1 MSAIMVVLALLLC
14 VAAAAVIERVLRFP
28 LPLTQI
34 ALGAAVTVPDFGL
47 HVELEP
53 HLFML
58 LFVPPLLFADGW
70 RMPKR
75 EFFQLRERILAL
87 AFGLVL
93 ITVVS
98 VGYLLHWMIP
108 AMPLAAAFALAAVL
122 SPTDAVAVSALAGG
136 AGIPKRLMYILE
148 GEALMNDAS
157 GLTAFKFAIAA
168 AATGAFSLAHASV
181 AFVAVSVGGLAI
193 GIAMG
198 WAMAVFQHWLSGWSR
213 IQAQGVIVM
222 TLLLPFAAYLLAEH
236 FGAYGILAAVAAGM
250 TLNLRGARIETDA
263 ETRIANT
270 HIWSMLQYVLTGLIF
285 VLLGL
290 QLPDIIGRALHE
302 EFHDDGLG
310 GAFRLMGYAAATA
323 AALVVVR
330 LAWVWTLFRVTH
342 VYARWR
348 DGVRRREPQL
358 RLLLATSLAGVR
370 GAITLA
376 AVLSVPLALSDGTP
390 FPARNLMI
398 FIATSVILLSLIAAS
413 IGLPLLLRGLEIE
426 EDREVREE
434 HLARLRACEAGMA
447 AVTGEVQR
455 IGATASADEGGT
467 PQLAAASQII
477 DAYQQRLSGLQGDE
491 NSRQTAGAQAAV
503 MLQLRLAA
511 LHAERATIVGMH
523 RRDEIN
529 DTVFN
534 QLIFELAMRESAIKP
549 GAGRATSHA

>member
-1 MSAIMVVLALLLC
+1 MVVLALLLC
-14 VAAAAVIERVLRFP
+14 VAASAIVVRVSRLP

-34 ALGAAVTVPDFGL
+34 ALGAAVSVPDVGL

-53 HLFML
+53 HLFLL
-58 LFVPPLLFADGW
+58 LFVPPLLFVDGW

-93 ITVVS
+93 VTVVA

-108 AMPLAAAFALAAVL
+108 AMPLAVAFALAAVL

-136 AGIPKRLMYILE
+136 AGIPKRLAYILE

-168 AATGAFSLAHASV
+168 AATGAFSLAQASV
-181 AFVAVSVGGLAI
+181 AFVVVSVGGLLV

-198 WAMAVFQHWLSGWSR
+198 WGMALFQRWLSGWTR
-213 IQAQGVIVM
+213 IQAQGVIVL

-236 FGAYGILAAVAAGM
+236 VGTSGILAAVAAGM
-250 TLNLRGARIETDA
+250 TLNLRSAAIETEA

-270 HIWSMLQYVLTGLIF
+270 HIWSMLQYVLTGVIF

-290 QLPDIIGRALHE
+290 QLPEIIGKALHDE
-302 EFHDDGLG
+302 YHDDGLS
-310 GAFRLMGYAAATA
+310 GAVRLLGYAGATTA
-323 AALVVVR
+323 ALIGVR
-330 LAWVWTLFRVTH
+330 LLWVWALLRITH

-348 DGVRRREPQL
+348 DGVRRRMPQL
-358 RLLLATSLAGVR
+358 RLLLATGLAGVR

-376 AVLSVPLALSDGTP
+376 AVLSVPLALTDGTP
-390 FPARNLMI
+390 FPERNLMI
-398 FIATSVILLSLIAAS
+398 FIATAVILLSLVMAA
-413 IGLPLLLRGLEIE
+413 IGLPLLLRGLDIGEDHEAHE
-426 EDREVREE
+426 EQV
-434 HLARLRACEAGMA
+434 ARLRACEAGIA
-447 AVTGEVQR
+447 AVAAEARQMS
-455 IGATASADEGGT
+455 GAAGAGSDVT

-477 DAYQQRLSGLQGDE
+477 DTYQQRLSGLTGDE
-491 NSRQTAGAQAAV
+491 NLRQTAAEQASI
-503 MLQLRLAA
+503 LLTLRLRA
-511 LHAERATIVGMH
+511 LRAERAEILRMH

-529 DTVFN
+529 DVVFN
-534 QLIFELAMRESAIKP
+534 QLIYEIDMRESAFKP
-549 GAGRATSHA
+549 RAGRGDPHARG

>member
-1 MSAIMVVLALLLC
+1 MVVLALLLC
-14 VAAAAVIERVLRFP
+14 VAASAIVVRVSRLP

-34 ALGAAVTVPDFGL
+34 ALGAAVSVPDVGL

-53 HLFML
+53 HLFLL
-58 LFVPPLLFADGW
+58 LFVPPLLFVDGW

-93 ITVVS
+93 VTVVA

-108 AMPLAAAFALAAVL
+108 AMPLAVAFALAAVL

-136 AGIPKRLMYILE
+136 AGIPKRLAYILE

-168 AATGAFSLAHASV
+168 AATGAFSLAQASV
-181 AFVAVSVGGLAI
+181 AFVLVSVGGLLV

-198 WAMAVFQHWLSGWSR
+198 WGMALFQRWLSGWTR
-213 IQAQGVIVM
+213 IQAQGVIVL

-236 FGAYGILAAVAAGM
+236 VGTSGILAAVAAGM
-250 TLNLRGARIETDA
+250 TLNLRSAAIETEA

-270 HIWSMLQYVLTGLIF
+270 HIWSMLQYVLTGVIF

-290 QLPDIIGRALHE
+290 QLPEIIGKALHDE
-302 EFHDDGLG
+302 YHDDGLS
-310 GAFRLMGYAAATA
+310 GAVRLLGYAGATTA
-323 AALVVVR
+323 ALIGVR
-330 LAWVWTLFRVTH
+330 LLWVWALLRITH

-348 DGVRRREPQL
+348 DGVRRRMPQL
-358 RLLLATSLAGVR
+358 RLLLATGLAGVR

-376 AVLSVPLALSDGTP
+376 AVLSVPLALTDGTP
-390 FPARNLMI
+390 FPERNLMI
-398 FIATSVILLSLIAAS
+398 FIATAVILLSLVMAA
-413 IGLPLLLRGLEIE
+413 IGLPLLLRGLDIGEDHEAHE
-426 EDREVREE
+426 EQV
-434 HLARLRACEAGMA
+434 ARLRACEAGIA
-447 AVTGEVQR
+447 AVAAEARQMS
-455 IGATASADEGGT
+455 GAAGAGSDVT

-477 DAYQQRLSGLQGDE
+477 DTYQQRLSGLTGDE
-491 NSRQTAGAQAAV
+491 NLRRTAAEQASI
-503 MLQLRLAA
+503 LLTLRLRA
-511 LHAERATIVGMH
+511 LRAERAEILRMH

-529 DTVFN
+529 DVVFN
-534 QLIFELAMRESAIKP
+534 QLIYEIDMRESAFKP
-549 GAGRATSHA
+549 RAGRGDPHARG

>member
-1 MSAIMVVLALLLC
+1 MVVLALLLC
-14 VAAAAVIERVLRFP
+14 VAASAIVVRVSRLP

-34 ALGAAVTVPDFGL
+34 ALGAAVSVPDVGL

-53 HLFML
+53 HLFLL
-58 LFVPPLLFADGW
+58 LFVPPLLFVDGW

-93 ITVVS
+93 VTVVA

-108 AMPLAAAFALAAVL
+108 AMPLAVAFALAAVL

-136 AGIPKRLMYILE
+136 AGIPKRLAYILE

-168 AATGAFSLAHASV
+168 AATGAFSLAQASV
-181 AFVAVSVGGLAI
+181 AFVLVSAGGLLV

-198 WAMAVFQHWLSGWSR
+198 WGMALFQRWLSGWTR
-213 IQAQGVIVM
+213 IQAQGVIVL

-236 FGAYGILAAVAAGM
+236 VGTSGILAAVAAGM
-250 TLNLRGARIETDA
+250 TLNLRSAAIETEA

-270 HIWSMLQYVLTGLIF
+270 HIWSMLQYVLTGVIF

-290 QLPDIIGRALHE
+290 QLPEIIGKALHDE
-302 EFHDDGLG
+302 YHDDGLS
-310 GAFRLMGYAAATA
+310 GAVRLLGYAGATTA
-323 AALVVVR
+323 ALIGVR
-330 LAWVWTLFRVTH
+330 LLWVWALLRITH

-348 DGVRRREPQL
+348 DGVRRRMPQL
-358 RLLLATSLAGVR
+358 RLLLATGLAGVR

-376 AVLSVPLALSDGTP
+376 AVLSVPLALTDGTP
-390 FPARNLMI
+390 FPERNLMI
-398 FIATSVILLSLIAAS
+398 FIATAVILLSLVMAA
-413 IGLPLLLRGLEIE
+413 IGLPLLLRGLDIGEDHEAHE
-426 EDREVREE
+426 EQV
-434 HLARLRACEAGMA
+434 ARLRACEAGIA
-447 AVTGEVQR
+447 AVAAEARQMS
-455 IGATASADEGGT
+455 GAAGAGSDVT

-477 DAYQQRLSGLQGDE
+477 DTYQQRLSGLTGDE
-491 NSRQTAGAQAAV
+491 NLRRTAAEQASI
-503 MLQLRLAA
+503 LLTLRLRA
-511 LHAERATIVGMH
+511 LRAERAEILRMH

-529 DTVFN
+529 DVVFN
-534 QLIFELAMRESAIKP
+534 QLIYEIDMRESAFKP
-549 GAGRATSHA
+549 RAGRGDPHARG